1 MRLSKQQAAARLEVS
16 TATIE
21 RKIQR
26 GELKAEKEPHG
37 SRYRV
42 WVIFDDDETPE
53 AAVATPVQA
62 PVETLVA
69 SVLRRDETPV
79 ETGIA
84 TPLPPELAPAV
95 EMARLQERNKALEEL
110 AGYHRQLLSDSE
122 WRVPRDGP
130 PAQAEQRHDRD
141 PEQGPSP
148 NRKMNR
154 MTPPHRPQQRR
165 LRKSDVAPAGGH
177 SAGNSGAGAQAGRQ
191 VCREQVEN
199 RQINRLMKVQKG
211 RP

>member
-53 AAVATPVQA
+53 AAVVTPV
-62 PVETLVA
+62 
-69 SVLRRDETPV
+69 
-79 ETGIA
+79 
-84 TPLPPELAPAV
+84 PAV

-122 WRVPRDGP
+122 WRFQEMVHQLRQSNDTIATLSRALPEPKDESDDTAS
-130 PAQAEQRHDRD
+130 PAAA
-141 PEQGPSP
+141 
-148 NRKMNR
+148 
-154 MTPPHRPQQRR
+154 
-165 LRKSDVAPAGGH
+165 APAEKERRRPRWWPF
-177 SAGNSGAGAQAGRQ
+177 GR
-191 VCREQVEN
+191 
-199 RQINRLMKVQKG
+199 K
-211 RP
+211 

>member
-21 RKIQR
+21 QKIQR

-62 PVETLVA
+62 PVETPVA

-79 ETGIA
+79 ETGVA
-84 TPLPPELAPAV
+84 T
-95 EMARLQERNKALEEL
+95 RRNA
-110 AGYHRQLLSDSE
+110 
-122 WRVPRDGP
+122 
-130 PAQAEQRHDRD
+130 
-141 PEQGPSP
+141 
-148 NRKMNR
+148 
-154 MTPPHRPQQRR
+154 
-165 LRKSDVAPAGGH
+165 
-177 SAGNSGAGAQAGRQ
+177 
-191 VCREQVEN
+191 
-199 RQINRLMKVQKG
+199 
-211 RP
+211 

>member
-42 WVIFDDDETPE
+42 WVIFDDDEAPE

-62 PVETLVA
+62 PVETGV
-69 SVLRRDETPV
+69 
-79 ETGIA
+79 A

-122 WRVPRDGP
+122 WRFQEMVHQLRQSNDTIATLSRALPEPKDESDDTAS
-130 PAQAEQRHDRD
+130 PAAA
-141 PEQGPSP
+141 
-148 NRKMNR
+148 
-154 MTPPHRPQQRR
+154 
-165 LRKSDVAPAGGH
+165 APAEKERRRPRWWPF
-177 SAGNSGAGAQAGRQ
+177 GR
-191 VCREQVEN
+191 
-199 RQINRLMKVQKG
+199 K
-211 RP
+211 

>member
-1 MRLSKQQAAARLEVS
+1 MRLSKQQAAARLKVS

-42 WVIFDDDETPE
+42 WVIFDDDETVE
-53 AAVATPVQA
+53 AAVATPV
-62 PVETLVA
+62 ETPVA

-79 ETGIA
+79 ETGVA

-110 AGYHRQLLSDSE
+110 ADYHRQLLSDSE
-122 WRVPRDGP
+122 WRFQEMINHLKQSNDTIATLSR
-130 PAQAEQRHDRD
+130 AL
-141 PEQGPSP
+141 PEPKDP
-148 NRKMNR
+148 NRP
-154 MTPPHRPQQRR
+154 TPPPRPQPRRQR
-165 LRKSDVAPAGGH
+165 
-177 SAGNSGAGAQAGRQ
+177 
-191 VCREQVEN
+191 
-199 RQINRLMKVQKG
+199 
-211 RP
+211 

>member
-62 PVETLVA
+62 PVETPVA

-79 ETGIA
+79 A

-95 EMARLQERNKALEEL
+95 EMAMLQERNKALEEL
-110 AGYHRQLLSDSE
+110 AAYHRQLLSDSE
-122 WRVPRDGP
+122 WRFQEMVHQLRQSNDTIATLSRALPEPKDESDDTAS
-130 PAQAEQRHDRD
+130 PAAA
-141 PEQGPSP
+141 
-148 NRKMNR
+148 
-154 MTPPHRPQQRR
+154 
-165 LRKSDVAPAGGH
+165 APAEKERRRPRWWPF
-177 SAGNSGAGAQAGRQ
+177 GR
-191 VCREQVEN
+191 
-199 RQINRLMKVQKG
+199 K
-211 RP
+211 

>member
-62 PVETLVA
+62 PVETPVA

-79 ETGIA
+79 ETGVA

-95 EMARLQERNKALEEL
+95 EMAMLQERNKALEEL

-122 WRVPRDGP
+122 WRFQEMVHQLRQSNDTIATLSRALPEPKDESDDTAS
-130 PAQAEQRHDRD
+130 PAAA
-141 PEQGPSP
+141 
-148 NRKMNR
+148 
-154 MTPPHRPQQRR
+154 
-165 LRKSDVAPAGGH
+165 APAEKERRRPRWWPF
-177 SAGNSGAGAQAGRQ
+177 GR
-191 VCREQVEN
+191 
-199 RQINRLMKVQKG
+199 K
-211 RP
+211 

>member
-42 WVIFDDDETPE
+42 WVIFDDDETVE
-53 AAVATPVQA
+53 AAVATPA
-62 PVETLVA
+62 ETSVETPVA

-79 ETGIA
+79 ETGVA

-110 AGYHRQLLSDSE
+110 ADYHRQLLSDSE
-122 WRVPRDGP
+122 WRFQELVLQLKQSNDTIVTLSRALPEPRYDSDDTAS
-130 PAQAEQRHDRD
+130 PAAAAPAEI
-141 PEQGPSP
+141 
-148 NRKMNR
+148 K
-154 MTPPHRPQQRR
+154 QRR
-165 LRKSDVAPAGGH
+165 PRWWPFGRK
-177 SAGNSGAGAQAGRQ
+177 
-191 VCREQVEN
+191 
-199 RQINRLMKVQKG
+199 
-211 RP
+211 

>member
-37 SRYRV
+37 NRYRV
-42 WVIFDDDETPE
+42 WVIFDDDETVE
-53 AAVATPVQA
+53 AAVATPV
-62 PVETLVA
+62 ETPVA

-79 ETGIA
+79 ETGVA

-110 AGYHRQLLSDSE
+110 ADYHRQLLSDSE
-122 WRVPRDGP
+122 WRFQEMINQLKQSNDTIATLSRALPESKDESDDTAS
-130 PAQAEQRHDRD
+130 PAAAAPAE
-141 PEQGPSP
+141 
-148 NRKMNR
+148 KK
-154 MTPPHRPQQRR
+154 QRR
-165 LRKSDVAPAGGH
+165 PRWWPFGRK
-177 SAGNSGAGAQAGRQ
+177 
-191 VCREQVEN
+191 
-199 RQINRLMKVQKG
+199 
-211 RP
+211 